1 MPTGKGVVKS
11 WGRSLDVL
19 RAVKK
24 SIVVVKAA
32 RVNCDPKYKLYGNGY
47 LLDETVERL
56 LGSSGIG
63 LSNAGG
69 LQELQ
74 QF

>member
-1 MPTGKGVVKS
+1 MMT
-11 WGRSLDVL
+11 
-19 RAVKK
+19 
-24 SIVVVKAA
+24 
-32 RVNCDPKYKLYGNGY
+32 PKYKLYGNGY
-47 LLDETVERL
+47 LLDEAFERL
-56 LGSSGIG
+56 LMSSSIG

>member
-1 MPTGKGVVKS
+1 M
-11 WGRSLDVL
+11 R
-19 RAVKK
+19 K

-32 RVNCDPKYKLYGNGY
+32 RLNGDPKHKLYGNGY
-47 LLDETVERL
+47 ILDEAVERIMR
-56 LGSSGIG
+56 SSSIG

>member
-1 MPTGKGVVKS
+1 V
-11 WGRSLDVL
+11 R
-19 RAVKK
+19 K

-32 RVNCDPKYKLYGNGY
+32 RLNGDLKHKLYGNGY
-47 LLDETVERL
+47 LLDEAVEQL
-56 LGSSGIG
+56 LRSSSIG
-63 LSNAGG
+63 LFNAGG

>member
-1 MPTGKGVVKS
+1 LK
-11 WGRSLDVL
+11 
-19 RAVKK
+19 AVRK

-32 RVNCDPKYKLYGNGY
+32 RLNDDPKYKLYGNGY
-47 LLDETVERL
+47 LLHEAFERL
-56 LGSSGIG
+56 LMSSSIG